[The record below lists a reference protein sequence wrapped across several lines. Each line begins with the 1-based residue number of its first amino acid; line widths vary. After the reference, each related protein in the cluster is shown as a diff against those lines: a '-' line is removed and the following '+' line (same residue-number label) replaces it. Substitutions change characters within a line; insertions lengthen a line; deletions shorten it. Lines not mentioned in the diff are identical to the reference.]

1 MAKAIRFFPFSMSKI
16 YVFTVTC
23 KVPIEARSREEA
35 NEIFAEEY
43 LENLNE
49 HMASKEVTEISE
61 QDGSQSMSDRYF
73 AIIQKDD
80 SGQALGIAKSESGAW
95 LDADAWGLTAAQALD
110 CKCAETDEE
119 TFEAIKRGNS
129 DAPMVLVGRIR

>member
-1 MAKAIRFFPFSMSKI
+1 MEATPYKATLSRKT

-43 LENLNE
+43 LETLHE
-49 HMASKEVTEISE
+49 HMVSKEVTEISE
-61 QDGSQSMSDRYF
+61 QDGTQSMSDRFF

-80 SGQALGIAKSESGAW
+80 NGPALGIAKSESGAW
-95 LDADAWGLTAAQALD
+95 LDADTWGLTSGQALD
-110 CKCAETDEE
+110 CTCVEIDEE

-129 DAPMVLVGRIR
+129 DAPRVLVGRIP